1 MRVVGKGVAG
11 SFPYWSH
18 IIWQN
23 FTIQIRIIHVYLS
36 KHSKLWFWLWIV
48 TSKEKRINL
57 NVLVKGISDELLFLN
72 FSFSSSQS
80 LSPFASTK
88 VLGGSQVPQTHVD
101 HVQGNAQDH
110 GWHYASNCLSTSRR
124 KMRGLKEGKNSSFL
138 VGFPNLKKLPTWSWW
153 GRVAFQSRRI
163 FFWRLER
170 FKWKRR
176 VAKPM
181 RAWWTEESP
190 VKWKLQRRSK
200 SAMWVNFEVDF
211 VLISFSFTWFVWW
224 VNIEIH
230 I

>member
-153 GRVAFQSRRI
+153 GRVAFHESLMDWGKSSEMEI
-163 FFWRLER
+163 
-170 FKWKRR
+170 
-176 VAKPM
+176 AKTQQISNVSEL
-181 RAWWTEESP
+181 RGGFCS
-190 VKWKLQRRSK
+190 
-200 SAMWVNFEVDF
+200 DF
-211 VLISFSFTWFVWW
+211 VQFYMVCLMG
-224 VNIEIH
+224 
-230 I
+230 